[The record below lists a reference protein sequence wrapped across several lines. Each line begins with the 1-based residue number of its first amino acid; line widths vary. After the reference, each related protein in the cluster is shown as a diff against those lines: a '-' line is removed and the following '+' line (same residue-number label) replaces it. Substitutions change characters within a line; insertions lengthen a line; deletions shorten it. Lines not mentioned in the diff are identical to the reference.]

1 MNYFYPP
8 DQQLLFTDRDAELG
22 QLKHALHTLQIGP
35 AEHIAL
41 FGLRRIGKTLLL
53 KELIRQVLLTNDE
66 IVPAYMDFSALC
78 SSPENFVLGYVGSLC
93 YWLFEKGQT
102 DPEPYLNASTLP
114 VALARNGA
122 IDLIADVQ
130 PILQELERA
139 KPDRQALLRHAFRFP
154 RLASTKLGKRLVLAF
169 DEFQEIRTLENFP
182 DSHNVLALFRAEM
195 QTQSGIIYFLAG
207 SAISILTHLL
217 SHPDSPLFAQF
228 SRLAVDPFPQAST
241 KALVNRLIT
250 EELDPDTFPL
260 IHSLTG
266 GHPYYITALTRR
278 LSYLVDVVQ
287 RPAASDTVKQAFLIE
302 TLAPGGRIYDFCR
315 YVYDL
320 SLQKASGYGSLK
332 AVLQILA
339 AEEGLTASQ
348 IGRRLRV
355 TSGTASD
362 YLRWLCEVDLIQVK
376 DHLYFFRDPV
386 LRFWVGNV
394 VKGIE
399 VSLTAEPLDLKSLMG
414 RLDAQFQRAS
424 EELGIA
430 QESRIRELMR
440 LFNGQVAQGK
450 WFGRKESIRLP
461 LFHTVSSFE
470 AKDGQVELDA
480 VTSGSSSRDWIAEVK
495 WKNKRAGKKELEKL
509 LRQVQERNAQGWYI
523 SKAGFTTEAE
533 TFANEHGLYF
543 SDDTAIH
550 ELSLFLHKPAK

>member
-8 DQQLLFTDRDAELG
+8 DQQHLFTDRDTELG
-22 QLKHALHTLQIGP
+22 QLKHVLNTFQTGP
-35 AEHIAL
+35 AEHMAL

-53 KELIRQVLLTNDE
+53 KELIRQIMLSNDDL
-66 IVPAYMDFSALC
+66 IPAYMDFSALC
-78 SSPENFVLGYVGSLC
+78 SSPENFVLGYIGSLC
-93 YWLFEKGQT
+93 YWIFEKGQT
-102 DPEPYLNASTLP
+102 DPEHYLNSSTLP
-114 VALARNGA
+114 VALVRNGA
-122 IDLIADVQ
+122 NDLLADIQ

-139 KPDRQALLRHAFRFP
+139 KPDRQTLLRQAFRFP
-154 RLASTKLGKRLVLAF
+154 RLASAKLGKRLVLAF

-182 DSHNVLALFRAEM
+182 ESHNVLALFRAEM
-195 QTQSGIIYFLAG
+195 QTQSGIMYLLAG

-228 SRLAVDPFPQAST
+228 SRLAVDPFPLAST
-241 KALVNRLIT
+241 KTLVNKLVS
-250 EELDPDTFPL
+250 EELDPDIYPL
-260 IHSLTG
+260 IHSLTV
-266 GHPYYITALTRR
+266 GHPYYITALSRR

-287 RPAASDTVKQAFLIE
+287 RPATSDTVKQAFLIE

-332 AVLQILA
+332 AVLQALA

-355 TSGTASD
+355 TAGTASD
-362 YLRWLCEVDLIQVK
+362 YLRWLCEVDLIQEK

-399 VSLTAEPLDLKSLMG
+399 VSLSAEPLDLKSLMG

-424 EELGIA
+424 EELGVV

-440 LFNGQVAQGK
+440 SFNGQVAQGK
-450 WFGRKESIRLP
+450 WFGRKDPVHLP
-461 LFHTVSSFE
+461 LFQTVSGYK

-480 VTSGSSSRDWIAEVK
+480 VTSGSSDQDWIAEVK
-495 WKNKRAGKKELEKL
+495 WKNKRVGKKELEKL
-509 LRQVQERNAQGWYI
+509 LRNAQERNAQGWYI
-523 SKAGFTTEAE
+523 SRAGFTTEAE
-533 TFANEHGLYF
+533 VFAAEQGLYF
-543 SDDTAIH
+543 SDDAAIH
-550 ELSLFLHKPAK
+550 DLSIFLQKPTK

>member
-241 KALVNRLIT
+241 KALVNKLIT

-533 TFANEHGLYF
+533 TFANEHGLYY

-550 ELSLFLHKPAK
+550 ELSLFLQKPAK

>member
-8 DQQLLFTDRDAELG
+8 DQQHLFTDRDTEIG
-22 QLKHALHTLQIGP
+22 QLMHALNSLQIGP
-35 AEHIAL
+35 AEHMAL

-53 KELIRQVLLTNDE
+53 KELIRQLLLSHPDTA
-66 IVPAYMDFSALC
+66 PAYMDFSALC

-114 VALARNGA
+114 VALAKKGENA
-122 IDLIADVQ
+122 LLADVQ
-130 PILQELERA
+130 SILWELERA
-139 KPDRQALLRHAFRFP
+139 KPNRQTLLRQAFRFP
-154 RLASTKLGKRLVLAF
+154 RLASERSGKHLILAF

-182 DSHNVLALFRAEM
+182 ESQNVLTLFRSEM
-195 QTQSGIIYFLAG
+195 QTQSGILYLLAG
-207 SAISILTHLL
+207 SAISILSRLL

-228 SRLAVDPFPQAST
+228 SRLAVDPFPPSGT
-241 KALVNRLIT
+241 KVLVNKLII
-250 EELDPDTFPL
+250 EELEPDVYPL

-278 LSYLVDVVQ
+278 LSYLVDVIQ
-287 RPAASDTVKQAFLIE
+287 RPATSDTVKQAFLIE
-302 TLAPGGRIYDFCR
+302 TLSPGGRIYDFCR

-339 AEEGLTASQ
+339 AEEGLTVSQ

-362 YLRWLCEVDLIQVK
+362 YLRWLCEVDLIQEK
-376 DHLYFFRDPV
+376 DHLYFFQDPV

-394 VKGIE
+394 IKGIE
-399 VSLTAEPLDLKSLMG
+399 VSLTAEPLDLKHLMG
-414 RLDAQFQRAS
+414 RLDVQFQRAS

-430 QESRIRELMR
+430 QESLIRELMR
-440 LFNGQVAQGK
+440 SFDGQLAQGK
-450 WFGRKESIRLP
+450 WFGRNEPVSLPVFQSVRSHESM
-461 LFHTVSSFE
+461 
-470 AKDGQVELDA
+470 DGQVELDA
-480 VTSGSSSRDWIAEVK
+480 VTSGSSGRDWIAEVK

-509 LRQVQERNAQGWYI
+509 LRHVQERNAQGWYI
-523 SKAGFTTEAE
+523 SRSGFTSEAE
-533 TFANEHGLYF
+533 TFAIEQELYF
-543 SDDTAIH
+543 SDDMAIR
-550 ELSLFLHKPAK
+550 ELSLFLRKPAK

>member
-8 DQQLLFTDRDAELG
+8 DQQHLFTDRDAELG
-22 QLKHALHTLQIGP
+22 QLMHALHTLQIGP
-35 AEHIAL
+35 AEHMAL
-41 FGLRRIGKTLLL
+41 FGLRRIGKTLIL
-53 KELIRQVLLTNDE
+53 KELIRQVLLSNDDV
-66 IVPAYMDFSALC
+66 IPAYMDFSALC
-78 SSPENFVLGYVGSLC
+78 SSPENFVLGYVGILC
-93 YWLFEKGQT
+93 YWIYEKGQT
-102 DPEPYLNASTLP
+102 DPETYLNASTLP
-114 VALARNGA
+114 IALARNGA
-122 IDLIADVQ
+122 NDLLADIQ

-139 KPDRQALLRHAFRFP
+139 KPDRQALLRQAFRFP
-154 RLASTKLGKRLVLAF
+154 RLASAKLGKRLALAF

-182 DSHNVLALFRAEM
+182 DSHNVLALLRAEM
-195 QTQSGIIYFLAG
+195 QTQTGIIYFLAG
-207 SAISILTHLL
+207 SAISILSHLL

-241 KALVNRLIT
+241 KVLVNKLIA
-250 EELDPDTFPL
+250 EELNPDIYPL
-260 IHSLTG
+260 IHSLTI

-278 LSYLVDVVQ
+278 LSYLVDVIQ
-287 RPAASDTVKQAFLIE
+287 RPATSDTVKQAFLIE

-332 AVLQILA
+332 AVLQVLA
-339 AEEGLTASQ
+339 TEEELTASQ
-348 IGRRLRV
+348 IARRLRV

-362 YLRWLCEVDLIQVK
+362 YLRWLCEVDLIQEK
-376 DHLYFFRDPV
+376 DYLYFYRDPV

-424 EELGIA
+424 EELGVA

-440 LFNGQVAQGK
+440 SFNGQIAQGK
-450 WFGRKESIRLP
+450 WFGRKEPVRLP
-461 LFHTVSSFE
+461 LFQTVSSYE

-480 VTSGSSSRDWIAEVK
+480 ITSGSSDRDWVAEVK

-509 LRQVQERNAQGWYI
+509 LRQVQEKNAQGWYI
-523 SKAGFTTEAE
+523 SRAGFTTEAE
-533 TFANEHGLYF
+533 TFANEHGFYF

-550 ELSLFLHKPAK
+550 ELSLFLQKPAR